1 MKEFCQLYIS
11 LKRIHMLL
19 WKLVLCITTKNLRL
33 YLNLH
38 CSLCN
43 YTHVALL
50 LTYKLALPPFQN
62 SGPATS
68 EDDVNASVVSV
79 RERAHHLN
87 RMESESELQKMTE
100 AQSVK
105 SQRSVKICFNSFVFK
120 ISFDFQFLFK
130 FSQSMLIYFY
140 GLIKFNLS
148 SWNYLLIKDYI
159 STEAWVFFN
168 LHTFFCCSFLLCHCY
183 SQL

>member
-105 SQRSVKICFNSFVFK
+105 SQRSVKIC
-120 ISFDFQFLFK
+120 
-130 FSQSMLIYFY
+130 LI
-140 GLIKFNLS
+140 L
-148 SWNYLLIKDYI
+148 
-159 STEAWVFFN
+159 
-168 LHTFFCCSFLLCHCY
+168 SFLKLVLTFNFFSNFHNQC
-183 SQL
+183 

>member
-1 MKEFCQLYIS
+1 MYHYK
-11 LKRIHMLL
+11 
-19 WKLVLCITTKNLRL
+19 LRL
-33 YLNLH
+33 YLSLR

-43 YTHVALL
+43 YTQLALL

-130 FSQSMLIYFY
+130 FSQSMLIYFC
-140 GLIKFNLS
+140 GLS
-148 SWNYLLIKDYI
+148 LILVLETIFINKR
-159 STEAWVFFN
+159 
-168 LHTFFCCSFLLCHCY
+168 LHFMY
-183 SQL
+183 

>member
-1 MKEFCQLYIS
+1 MKELCQLYIS

-130 FSQSMLIYFY
+130 FSQSMLIYFC
-140 GLIKFNLS
+140 GLS
-148 SWNYLLIKDYI
+148 LILVLETIY
-159 STEAWVFFN
+159 
-168 LHTFFCCSFLLCHCY
+168 
-183 SQL
+183 Q